1 MVKTNKSILAVIYIV
16 FHALGR
22 VPGPHRPRRAE
33 LIFAWGFTASR
44 TFRKRALVAIT
55 RPKELDL
62 LVRMAHMVERGTV
75 QERMSPHPHRVVSI
89 GASGSPT
96 EEVDRVAEAQVLSF
110 LEQEKL
116 DWNLLSE
123 ELGYVERGGDRVLAL
138 DPIDGSYNVLC
149 GLPLGTV
156 SLALGT
162 KSLAD
167 VNVAVVHDIMSGKTY
182 WASKGG
188 GAYYEGRRIT
198 TRSWRR
204 GADLFFLNLNHN
216 SSDKARALTSRAR
229 RTRSLGCASLEMS
242 LVARGSGDLYFSES
256 RMQQANLRVTDIA
269 AALLILRE
277 AGGDAL
283 STDGSPLDLP
293 LSLKERTSVLA
304 WGSRELYE
312 EGKREGNW

>member
-1 MVKTNKSILAVIYIV
+1 MFEGGGAYLPASY
-16 FHALGR
+16 HGGGQD
-22 VPGPHRPRRAE
+22 PE
-33 LIFAWGFTASR
+33 L
-44 TFRKRALVAIT
+44 RKRMAIS

-75 QERMSPHPHRVVSI
+75 QERSSPHPYRVVSM

-110 LEQEKL
+110 LEAEKL

-123 ELGYVERGGDRVLAL
+123 EMGYLDRGGSRTLAL
-138 DPIDGSYNVLC
+138 DPIDGSYNVLR

-162 KSLAD
+162 KSLSD
-167 VNVAVVHDIMSGKTY
+167 IDTAVVHDIMSGKTY
-182 WASKGG
+182 WATKGG
-188 GAYYEGRRIT
+188 GAYYEGRPIT
-198 TRSWRR
+198 TRDWRR
-204 GADLFFLNLNHN
+204 GGDLFFLNLNHN
-216 SSDKARALTSRAR
+216 SSDKVRALASRSR

-256 RMQQANLRVTDIA
+256 RVEQANLRVTDIA

-277 AGGDAL
+277 AGGDAVR
-283 STDGSPLDLP
+283 TDGSPLDLE
-293 LSLKERTSVLA
+293 LSLKERTTVLA
-304 WGSRELYE
+304 WGRRELYE
-312 EGKREGNW
+312 EGRKAGDW